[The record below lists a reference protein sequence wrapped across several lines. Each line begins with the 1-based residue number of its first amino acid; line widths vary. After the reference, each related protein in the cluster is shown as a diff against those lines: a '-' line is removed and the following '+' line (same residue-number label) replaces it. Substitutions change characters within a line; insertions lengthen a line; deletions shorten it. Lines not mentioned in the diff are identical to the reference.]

1 MHRIRQA
8 LLVSVFGFVSDTAS
22 DTICQTK
29 KTQTNRK
36 TTLLLILF
44 AKLKKHKTN
53 SERVMLSCLHRI
65 CGYHWVVKNIS
76 KYFDKSIFLYILY
89 HHHYWQGQW
98 IMTREPDKDIV
109 RNAFFMSTYIQ
120 VPAFRAQISLCVK
133 ITRPTLTASTPIA
146 SKSFLS
152 QHFEFLSG
160 INIIVKGW
168 VSSMTSSV
176 SKAWVRIWK
185 RTSKL
190 QKSAKWGFG
199 WTEIWGRLIPICW
212 QALQKHEVDAKK
224 GNRCKKWPKTKN
236 RAWKGFKLTN
246 VTKITTRFKWWKRMP
261 PKLKD
266 YTHFSHFF
274 KYSHP
279 SWISFDPA
287 HVQVLHSGSHW
298 LRVWGSLVLRIPFPF

>member
-1 MHRIRQA
+1 
-8 LLVSVFGFVSDTAS
+8 
-22 DTICQTK
+22 
-29 KTQTNRK
+29 
-36 TTLLLILF
+36 
-44 AKLKKHKTN
+44 
-53 SERVMLSCLHRI
+53 
-65 CGYHWVVKNIS
+65 
-76 KYFDKSIFLYILY
+76 
-89 HHHYWQGQW
+89 
-98 IMTREPDKDIV
+98 MTREPDKDIV
-109 RNAFFMSTYIQ
+109 RNAFFMSTYI
-120 VPAFRAQISLCVK
+120 PAFRAQISLCVK

-152 QHFEFLSG
+152 QHFEFWSG
-160 INIIVKGW
+160 INIIVKEW

-246 VTKITTRFKWWKRMP
+246 VKKFTKRFKWWKRMP
-261 PKLKD
+261 PKLKY
-266 YTHFSHFF
+266 YTHHWSLVNAVLTTWSPFNFSSPISTSPENVWLFCFLCNF
-274 KYSHP
+274 K
-279 SWISFDPA
+279 
-287 HVQVLHSGSHW
+287 
-298 LRVWGSLVLRIPFPF
+298 GSLIFSNIPIPLEYPLTRHTCRFFTLGHTDCVFGEV